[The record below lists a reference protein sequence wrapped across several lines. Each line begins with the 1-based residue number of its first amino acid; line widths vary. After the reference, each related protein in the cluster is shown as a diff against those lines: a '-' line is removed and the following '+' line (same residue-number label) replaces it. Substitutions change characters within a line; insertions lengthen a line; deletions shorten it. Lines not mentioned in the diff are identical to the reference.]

1 MRWSLDC
8 PLGLCA
14 DLLRRLRALVG
25 PAISRTPE
33 CPGGKPRRRSGADKK
48 QQPAGKEADHR
59 RQGSRTHRRRTSGNR
74 RVPAHVPAGRIDPH
88 SQPWSNSCSNL
99 ILNLAPSPTSSAQT
113 IERWLHNAGLRI
125 LFRRHRN
132 RAAMPNARQYDC
144 PISCAAPISRDGA
157 KRSHEGI
164 FRRDLAVKEALREYD
179 SSNTVL

>member
-25 PAISRTPE
+25 PVISRTPE

-48 QQPAGKEADHR
+48 QQPAGKEADRR
-59 RQGSRTHRRRTSGNR
+59 RQGSRTHCRRTSGNR

-88 SQPWSNSCSNL
+88 SQPCSNSYSNL
-99 ILNLAPSPTSSAQT
+99 VLNLAPLPASSAQT
-113 IERWLHNAGLRI
+113 IERWLHDAGPGHR
-125 LFRRHRN
+125 FRRHRN

-144 PISCAAPISRDGA
+144 PISCAAPVSRDLVKGSCQGIVP
-157 KRSHEGI
+157 KDLSPRSRGERSI
-164 FRRDLAVKEALREYD
+164 ARI
-179 SSNTVL
+179 